1 MQRKTIDV
9 IELFAGV
16 GGFRL
21 GLEGVEEA
29 DFNVVWGN
37 QYEPSRKVQH
47 AFECYSKRFEGRGI
61 HSNEDISKV
70 DEKTLPRHNLLVGG
84 FPCQDYSVAQSGAK
98 GIEGKKGV
106 LFWDIK
112 RILEEKNPEFVLL
125 ENVDRLLKSPTKQRG
140 RDFLVMLSVF
150 WNLGYAVEW
159 RVINAADYGFP
170 QKRKRIFIFAYKNTT
185 TYYQNRFSEELTTDY
200 IKEGFFAQQ
209 FPVLEGESVKH
220 PSTYL
225 ELDENTVTVSDTF
238 KATLRNSGVMVN
250 GKVYSV
256 ELLPDQE
263 PVSVLGDLLESDV
276 AEHYYLN
283 EEEIAA
289 WKYLKDS
296 KTIKRVTAD
305 GFEYNYSEGQMSF
318 PDPADRPARTMLT
331 SEATKNRSSHVVA
344 DPHTGRLRKLTPL
357 ECERINGFR
366 DHWTDTGMTEKFRYF
381 CMGNAL
387 VVGLITRM
395 GKEIA
400 KIASS
405 EETI

>member
-1 MQRKTIDV
+1 MQQKTINL

-21 GLEGVEEA
+21 GLEEVEEA
-29 DFNVVWGN
+29 NYNIVWGN
-37 QYEPSRKVQH
+37 QFEPSRKRQD

-61 HSNEDISKV
+61 HSNEDISAV
-70 DEKTLPRHNLLVGG
+70 DAAKIPNHNLLVGG
-84 FPCQDYSVAQSGAK
+84 FPCQDYSVAHSGAK

-106 LFWDIK
+106 LFWEIK
-112 RILEEKNPEFVLL
+112 RILEEKSPEFVLL
-125 ENVDRLLKSPTKQRG
+125 ENVDRLLKSPTSQRG
-140 RDFLVMLSVF
+140 RDFLVMLNIF

-185 TYYQNRFSEELTTDY
+185 NYYQHRFSEELNVQY
-200 IKEGFFAQQ
+200 IKEGFFNQQ
-209 FPVLEGESVKH
+209 FPVSGESEKH
-220 PSTYL
+220 PSTYI
-225 ELDENTVTVSDTF
+225 ELVTDTVQVSDTF
-238 KATLRNSGVMVN
+238 KATLRNSGVMVD
-250 GKVYSV
+250 GKVFSA
-256 ELLPDQE
+256 ELIPEQE
-263 PVSVLGDLLESDV
+263 EITTLGSLLESNVD
-276 AEHYYLN
+276 EKYYLT
-283 EEEIAA
+283 EEEISS

-296 KTIKRVTAD
+296 KTLKRVTKD

-318 PDPADRPARTMLT
+318 PDPPDRPARTMLT

-357 ECERINGFR
+357 ECERINGFK
-366 DHWTDTGMTEKFRYF
+366 DNWTDTGMTEKFRYF

-400 KIASS
+400 RIAS
-405 EETI
+405 EENTI

>member
-1 MQRKTIDV
+1 MQQKTINV

-21 GLEGVEEA
+21 GLEEVEEA
-29 DFNVVWGN
+29 NFNVVWGN
-37 QYEPSRKVQH
+37 QFEPSRKRQD
-47 AFECYSKRFEGRGI
+47 AFDCYSKHFEGRGI
-61 HSNEDISKV
+61 HSNEDISAV
-70 DEKTLPRHNLLVGG
+70 EAANIPNHNLLVGG

-112 RILEEKNPEFVLL
+112 RILEEKTPEFVLL
-125 ENVDRLLKSPTKQRG
+125 ENVDRLLKSPTSQRG
-140 RDFLVMLSVF
+140 RDFLVMLNVF

-185 TYYQNRFSEELTTDY
+185 TYYQQRFSEELNVQY
-200 IKEGFFAQQ
+200 IKDGFFNRQ
-209 FPVLEGESVKH
+209 FPVTGESEKH

-225 ELDENTVTVSDTF
+225 ELVKDTVEVSDTF
-238 KATLRNSGVMVN
+238 KATLRNSGIMVN
-250 GKVYSV
+250 GKVLSA
-256 ELLPDQE
+256 ELIPEQDE
-263 PVSVLGDLLESDV
+263 VTTLGSLLESNVD
-276 AEHYYLN
+276 EKYYLT
-283 EEEIAA
+283 EEEISS

-296 KTIKRVTAD
+296 KTLKRVTKD

-318 PDPADRPARTMLT
+318 PDLLDRPARTMLT

-357 ECERINGFR
+357 ECERINGFK
-366 DHWTDTGMTEKFRYF
+366 DNWTDTGMTEKFRYF

-400 KIASS
+400 RIAT
-405 EETI
+405 EENTI